1 MEVHVFKTEKLKSSI
16 LPLEKGNQLHVYRG
30 HEPYVATKRWQRTH
44 SRVNKQIEHLIFPL
58 TLTLKV
64 NTKFIYWNAY
74 NVNVRKAKTSF
85 KVWLNNQK
93 TDAKKSYSI
102 TQP

>member
-1 MEVHVFKTEKLKSSI
+1 MEVHVFKMEKLKGSI
-16 LPLEKGNQLHVYRG
+16 LSLGKGNLHHVYPG
-30 HEPYVATKRWQRTH
+30 HVATKWWQQTH